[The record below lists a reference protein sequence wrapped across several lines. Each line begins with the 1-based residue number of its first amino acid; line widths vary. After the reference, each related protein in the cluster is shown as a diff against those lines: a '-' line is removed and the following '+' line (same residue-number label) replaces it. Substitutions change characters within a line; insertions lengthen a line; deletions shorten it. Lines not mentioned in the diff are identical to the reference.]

1 MNEPFASIRLI
12 VNDVDE
18 SLAFY
23 IGLLGFVLQVRAGNA
38 FASVTKGPMRL
49 LLSSLTSSGATP
61 MPDGC
66 KQEPGGWTRILLTV
80 HDLEAEVKRLQAANI
95 RFHNDILKGVGGSQ
109 ILMLDPSGNV
119 IELFEPAEHSH
130 DH

>member
-1 MNEPFASIRLI
+1 MTETFASIRLI
-12 VNDVDE
+12 VNDLDA

-23 IGLLGFVLQVRAGNA
+23 TDLLGFALQVRAGNA

-49 LLSSLTSSGATP
+49 MLSSRTSSGATP
-61 MPDGC
+61 MPDGTQ
-66 KQEPGGWTRILLTV
+66 QEPGGWTRILLTID
-80 HDLEAEVKRLQAANI
+80 HLDEEMARLQKAGVKFRN
-95 RFHNDILKGVGGSQ
+95 NILKGVGGSQ
-109 ILMLDPSGNV
+109 ILILDPSGNV